1 MSQFPLTNWPR
12 RMVVT
17 ILRVYQL
24 VVSPWLGPACRFEPT
39 CSRYALEAVLSRG
52 AIRGSWLAARRVCR
66 CHPLGGSGY
75 DPVPG
80 S

>member
-1 MSQFPLTNWPR
+1 MSRFSPTDWPC
-12 RMVVT
+12 RMVVA

-39 CSRYALEAVLSRG
+39 CSRYALEAVSSRG
-52 AIRGSWLAARRVCR
+52 AIRGSWLAVCRVCR

>member
-39 CSRYALEAVLSRG
+39 CSRYALEAVSSRG